1 MAKKST
7 EKSGGALDPTAFDD
21 AIAAL
26 KEKLAAQ
33 QKAVDAAAEK
43 VRKERHE
50 LRRIEDEIEMAQ
62 LRKDAAL
69 WRASQSAAS
78 GSGTDAE
85 GSAEA

>member
-7 EKSGGALDPTAFDD
+7 QKSGGALDPAAFDD
-21 AIAAL
+21 VIAAL
-26 KEKLAAQ
+26 KEKLAFQ
-33 QKAVDAAAEK
+33 QKVVDAAAEK
-43 VRKERHE
+43 VRKERRE

-62 LRKDAAL
+62 LRKEAAL

-78 GSGTDAE
+78 GSGTDAK